1 MPVSLS
7 INSITSFSSYLEKM
21 KRIIL
26 HVDLDCFFAAIEVRD
41 NPLYKGLPLVVGADP
56 KRGKGRGVVST
67 CSYEARE
74 YGIHSGMPISKAYR
88 LCPDAVFVL
97 PNFDKY
103 LEASEQFFRIIQKY
117 SSVCQEAG
125 IDEGYLDLTDVCAD
139 YDESRNIAERIRQ
152 EVYDTLDITCSVGCA
167 PTKPFAKIASEHN
180 KPNGITIIEPE
191 NVKSFVEDMDI
202 TKIPGVG
209 RNTKKYYNEKGIY
222 TIGDLLNTPLPK
234 MLELFGKYGKMIWGI
249 VHGTNNN
256 PVGDFYVRKSIGKSR
271 TFNQDTADIKDVL
284 KTLETLSARI
294 HEYLREHKIFYK
306 TVGITIR
313 FEGFE
318 TFTRS
323 KSVPYPI
330 QNEQQ
335 AMEIAFGL
343 LREFLN
349 ERRKARLTGI
359 RFSNLQKNE
368 TTRQTTLLNYI
379 EV

>member
-1 MPVSLS
+1 MRAVVFSLK
-7 INSITSFSSYLEKM
+7 LEKM
-21 KRIIL
+21 NRIIL

-41 NPLYKGLPLVVGADP
+41 NPLYKGEPLVVGADP

-88 LCPDAVFVL
+88 LCSDAVFVL

-103 LEASEQFFRIIQKY
+103 LEASEQFFRILQKY

-125 IDEGYLDLTDVCAD
+125 VDEGYLDLTDVCAD
-139 YDESRNIAERIRQ
+139 FNEAREIAERLHQ
-152 EVYDTLDITCSVGCA
+152 EVYDTLGITCSIGCA

-191 NVKSFVEDMDI
+191 DVKSFLEDMDI
-202 TKIPGVG
+202 IKIPGVG
-209 RNTKKYYNEKGIY
+209 RKSKKYYNEKGIH
-222 TIGDLLNTPLPK
+222 TIGDLLNMPLSK
-234 MLELFGKYGKMIWGI
+234 MLELFGKYGKMIWE
-249 VHGTNNN
+249 VAHGVDNR
-256 PVGDFYVRKSIGKSR
+256 PVVEIYERKSIGKQR
-271 TFNQDTADIKDVL
+271 TFNQDTADLTDIL
-284 KTLETLSARI
+284 KTFETLSERI
-294 HEYLREHKIFYK
+294 HEHLRMYRIFYR
-306 TVGITIR
+306 TVGIKIR

-330 QNEQQ
+330 QDEQK
-335 AMEIAFGL
+335 AMEIVFGL
-343 LREFLN
+343 LREFLS
-349 ERRKARLTGI
+349 EKRKVRLLGI

-368 TTRQTTLLNYI
+368 TTKQTTLLKYI
-379 EV
+379 TVQ